1 MKMDLSETVIQ
12 LPPRL
17 FAEKE
22 KPFVEAG
29 SLCASVFRFETGV
42 CGLRLKNE
50 LGQLVLLPYQGQ
62 QIWSAEFRGRV
73 LTMKSMFREPRPNRP
88 YLETYGGFFLHCG
101 FTAMGVPGKD
111 DRHPLHGELPNAEYS
126 QANVVFGQDGNG
138 IYIGMRGEY
147 QHTVAFGCNYIAKP
161 LVKLYAGSS
170 VFKVA
175 MEITNLRSVEM
186 EYMYLAH
193 INFRPVNYGRLVGT
207 APSTPERM
215 RVRQS
220 VPPQLKCPPGY
231 HEFVKEMG
239 RNPAG
244 HTILR
249 PELPFNP
256 ELVFTLT
263 CDADE
268 TGWAH
273 SMHVL
278 PDGTADYVA
287 HRPDQLDKVVRWIA
301 RPGDQDALGF
311 AMPSTSEP
319 EGYLAEKAKGNVRVL
334 PAHAQWRADFEIGAL
349 TAVEARQMEERINKV
364 LGER

>member
-1 MKMDLSETVIQ
+1 MNRSETVIH
-12 LPPRL
+12 LSPCL
-17 FAEKE
+17 FNEKE
-22 KPFVEAG
+22 KPFIEVG
-29 SLCASVFRFETGV
+29 PLSASIFRFATGV

-50 LGQLVLLPYQGQ
+50 LGQLILLPYQGQ

-73 LTMKSMFREPRPNRP
+73 LTMKSMFPEPRPNHP

-101 FTAMGVPGKD
+101 FTAMGVPGRD
-111 DRHPLHGELPNAEYS
+111 DKHPLHGELPNAEYS
-126 QANVVFGQDGNG
+126 QAHVVLGQDENG
-138 IYIGMRGEY
+138 AYIGMGGQY
-147 QHTVAFGCNYIAKP
+147 QHTVAFGCNYIARP
-161 LVKLYAGSS
+161 VVKLYAGSS
-170 VFKVA
+170 VLRVA
-175 MEITNLRSVEM
+175 MEVTNLRSVDM

-193 INFRPVNYGRLVGT
+193 INFRPVDYGRLVCT
-207 APSTPERM
+207 APSTPERV

-220 VPPQLKCPPGY
+220 VPAQLKCPPGY

-244 HTILR
+244 HTVLK
-249 PELPFNP
+249 PGLPFNP

-263 CDADE
+263 YDADE
-268 TGWAH
+268 AGWAH
-273 SMHVL
+273 SMHML

-319 EGYLAEKAKGNVRVL
+319 EGYIAEKAKGNVRVL
-334 PAHAQWRADFEIGAL
+334 PAHAQWRADFGIGAL
-349 TAVEARQMEERINKV
+349 TAVEAQQMEGKIDKI
-364 LGER
+364 LGKR